1 MDKLKELKNKLLSF
15 WQRTAPARKTAGQI
29 LHQIGLWLYRLRS
42 LLLAIPV
49 VAAAVYLAKEC
60 GKVLPN
66 RVGLLLLENGSY
78 QWMVDKNVAIMV
90 PMAVTAACLLLMFCS
105 RKVIYP
111 WLISIFSL
119 VLPIVIYITNV
130 FPA

>member
-1 MDKLKELKNKLLSF
+1 MSKLQELKNKLQTF
-15 WQRTAPARKTAGQI
+15 WQKIEPACSKIANVLR
-29 LHQIGLWLYRLRS
+29 QIGLWLYRLRS
-42 LLLAIPV
+42 VLLAIPV
-49 VAAAVYLAKEC
+49 VVAALHLAKKC
-60 GKVLPN
+60 MNALPD
-66 RVGLLLLENGSY
+66 RVGLLILENGSY
-78 QWMVDKNVAIMV
+78 QWMVSRSTAVMV
-90 PMAVTAACLLLMFCS
+90 PLAVTGVCLLMMFCS

>member
-1 MDKLKELKNKLLSF
+1 MSKLQQLKNKLQTF
-15 WQRTAPARKTAGQI
+15 WQKIEPTCSKIANVLR
-29 LHQIGLWLYRLRS
+29 QIGLWIYRLRS
-42 LLLAIPV
+42 VLLAIPV
-49 VAAAVYLAKEC
+49 VVAALHLAKKC
-60 GKVLPN
+60 MNALPD
-66 RVGLLLLENGSY
+66 RVGLLILENGSY
-78 QWMVDKNVAIMV
+78 QWMVNRNTAVMV
-90 PMAVTAACLLLMFCS
+90 PLAVTGVCLLMMFCS

>member
-1 MDKLKELKNKLLSF
+1 MSKFNEFKNKLHDS
-15 WQRTAPARKTAGQI
+15 WQRSEPVRSKI
-29 LHQIGLWLYRLRS
+29 WNVLRQIGLWIYRLRS
-42 LLLAIPV
+42 VLLAAPVV
-49 VAAAVYLAKEC
+49 VAALYLAKKC
-60 GKVLPN
+60 MNALPA
-66 RVGLLLLENGSY
+66 RVGLLILENGSY
-78 QWMVDKNVAIMV
+78 QWMVTRN
-90 PMAVTAACLLLMFCS
+90 MAVLLPLLVTAACLLMMFCS

>member
-1 MDKLKELKNKLLSF
+1 MSKIKELKNKLLAF
-15 WQRTAPARKTAGQI
+15 WKKTKPARSKTCYV
-29 LHQIGLWLYRLRS
+29 LRQIGLWIYRLRS
-42 LLLAIPV
+42 VILAIPV
-49 VAAAVYLAKEC
+49 IAAALYLAKEC
-60 GKVLPN
+60 MKALPN
-66 RVGLLLLENGSY
+66 RVGLLILENGNY
-78 QWMVDKNVAIMV
+78 QWMVNKST
-90 PMAVTAACLLLMFCS
+90 AVMLPLLVTGVCLLMMFCS

>member
-1 MDKLKELKNKLLSF
+1 MEKLKELKNKLHSF
-15 WQRTAPARKTAGQI
+15 WQRTAPARETTGNVFR
-29 LHQIGLWLYRLRS
+29 QIGFWIYRLRS

-49 VAAAVYLAKEC
+49 VVAAIHLAKEC
-60 GKVLPN
+60 SKVLPN

-90 PMAVTAACLLLMFCS
+90 PLSVTGACLLMMFCS

>member
-1 MDKLKELKNKLLSF
+1 MNKIKELLNKLRDF
-15 WQRTAPARKTAGQI
+15 WQRSEPARSKI
-29 LHQIGLWLYRLRS
+29 WNVLRQIGLWIYRLRS
-42 LLLAIPV
+42 VLLAIPV
-49 VAAAVYLAKEC
+49 VVAAIHLAKEC
-60 GKVLPN
+60 MKVLPD
-66 RVGLLLLENGSY
+66 RVGLMILENGSY
-78 QWMVDKNVAIMV
+78 QWMVNRNTAVLV
-90 PMAVTAACLLLMFCS
+90 PLIVTGACLLMMFCS